1 MTSSRRAAIARLLL
15 LVLPFHALLAVG
27 LDLRGPAHFHV
38 HDDEDDHA
46 HRHAH
51 EHGLIEHHHHAAA
64 DRSVVPV
71 EDGALDSRD
80 ATEEIASGWSSTMC
94 AALPSAAEP
103 WHVAGAATGV
113 AAGPADRPKTRFPG
127 RLERPPR
134 LLHA

>member
-1 MTSSRRAAIARLLL
+1 
-15 LVLPFHALLAVG
+15 VLPFHALLAVG

-51 EHGLIEHHHHAAA
+51 EHGLIEHHHHATA

-71 EDGALDSRD
+71 EDGAPDSRD
-80 ATEEIASGWSSTMC
+80 VAEEIASGWSSTMC
-94 AALPSAAEP
+94 AALPSTAEP
-103 WHVAGAATGV
+103 RHVAGTATGV
-113 AAGPADRPKTRFPG
+113 AAGPADRLKTRFPG